1 MTDFVQGLILGAV
14 QGVTEWLPISSE
26 GVNTL
31 VQINLFDE
39 PVPEAIAISIWLHLG
54 TLLAAIVYF
63 RRELWILIHR
73 FLGYVTGTPEGR
85 RFNLNVPISFLVIS
99 TLLTGVLGAP
109 LFVYGLN
116 EKEIPAM
123 EMTMIIGGLLIVTG
137 ILQRFTAGFAASRTR
152 PGTKDAV
159 LLGAVQALS
168 VFPGLSRS
176 GLTVSAFLF
185 RGYEAIQAIRLS
197 FLMSIPVVL
206 AAEIGLGLIDGI
218 KFNPVVVAGVLTAFV
233 FGLLTIS
240 LLIRIA
246 TRVAFWKFCVVL
258 GVISLLSPLFA

>member
-1 MTDFVQGLILGAV
+1 
-14 QGVTEWLPISSE
+14 
-26 GVNTL
+26 
-31 VQINLFDE
+31 
-39 PVPEAIAISIWLHLG
+39 
-54 TLLAAIVYF
+54 
-63 RRELWILIHR
+63 
-73 FLGYVTGTPEGR
+73 
-85 RFNLNVPISFLVIS
+85 VIS

-123 EMTMIIGGLLIVTG
+123 EMTMIIGGLLIVTC

-159 LLGAVQALS
+159 LLGVVQSLS

-176 GLTVSAFLF
+176 GLTVSALLF
-185 RGYEAIQAIRLS
+185 RRYEAIQAIRLS

-206 AAEIGLGLIDGI
+206 AAEIGLALIDGI
-218 KFNPVVVAGVLTAFV
+218 EFSLVVIAGVLTAFV
-233 FGLLTIS
+233 LGLLTIS

-258 GVISLLSPLFA
+258 GIISLFSPLFA